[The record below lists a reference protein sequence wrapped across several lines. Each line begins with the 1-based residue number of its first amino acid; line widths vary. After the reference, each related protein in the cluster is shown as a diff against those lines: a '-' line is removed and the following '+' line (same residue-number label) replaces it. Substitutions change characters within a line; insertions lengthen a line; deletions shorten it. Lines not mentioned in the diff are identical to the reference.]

1 MKCVSSILICTC
13 SFGKEYINRCLIFYI
28 FTSRCEISFTFF
40 FFFEEYNASGIRTI
54 NVLFKTWLIQKE
66 IYRWKTSLHKE
77 KDDQISIN
85 SFFSLVSYCLDICI
99 NIFVCPCFIAFLL
112 VDVETNTNNIS
123 MIRRIFFP
131 IFLILFLTNDVQ
143 TTSSKYQ
150 KQIFHLRI
158 RVSFSS

>member
-1 MKCVSSILICTC
+1 M
-13 SFGKEYINRCLIFYI
+13 
-28 FTSRCEISFTFF
+28 
-40 FFFEEYNASGIRTI
+40 
-54 NVLFKTWLIQKE
+54 
-66 IYRWKTSLHKE
+66 KTSLHKE

-85 SFFSLVSYCLDICI
+85 SFFFLFYPIVSTYVSIYLFVLV
-99 NIFVCPCFIAFLL
+99 FLL

-150 KQIFHLRI
+150 QTNI
-158 RVSFSS
+158 SFMNSSFF